1 MAENKP
7 EDERQGDQPEQ
18 AQDDEPTITSEDEL
32 RRLIMEGSDEEI
44 QRKDA
49 LLNVLSKAYGIQE
62 YGREAERRLAEYQSD
77 RAVTARTEG
86 LKLRFEAYKNVTVL
100 DSGALVAFAVITR
113 NLVPKPDHVD
123 LLYFAYSAV
132 LVSLATAL
140 TMMFVLSTD
149 MANSGPPEPEKWSY
163 PPKLLRL
170 LAPAGFFVGL
180 LLFLFFLRSNL

>member
-18 AQDDEPTITSEDEL
+18 AQDDEPAITSEDEL
-32 RRLIMEGSDEEI
+32 RRLIIEGSDEEI

-62 YGREAERRLAEYQSD
+62 YGREVERKLAEYQSD

-86 LKLRFEAYKNVTVL
+86 LKLRFEAYKNITVL
-100 DSGALVAFAVITR
+100 DSGALVAFAVIIR
-113 NLVPKPDHVD
+113 NLVLKPGHVD

-149 MANSGPPEPEKWSY
+149 MANSGPPEPEK
-163 PPKLLRL
+163 
-170 LAPAGFFVGL
+170 
-180 LLFLFFLRSNL
+180 